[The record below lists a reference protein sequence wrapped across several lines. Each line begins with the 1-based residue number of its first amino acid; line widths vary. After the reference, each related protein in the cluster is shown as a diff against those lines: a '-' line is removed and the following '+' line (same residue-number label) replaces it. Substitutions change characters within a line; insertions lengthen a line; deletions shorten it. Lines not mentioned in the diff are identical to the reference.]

1 MNTFAI
7 ILLLINIGL
16 LTALTFIIQKR
27 SIRISTA
34 VCAVTNTMF
43 AITIFTSANFIISL
57 FYVVSMFDMFYV
69 FAFLYRRRALTIAAV
84 TNTILCLPF
93 LILALVF
100 HEAIHFVILPA
111 SGLAFVVFYISLL
124 GGRIELRK
132 IS

>member
-1 MNTFAI
+1 MNVFTLVCLF
-7 ILLLINIGL
+7 INSTV
-16 LTALTFIIQKR
+16 LTALTFLVQKR

-34 VCAVTNTMF
+34 VCAVTNIMF
-43 AITIFTSANFIISL
+43 AITLFTSYNFIISL

-69 FAFLYRRRALTIAAV
+69 FAFLYRRRALTIAAI

-111 SGLAFVVFYISLL
+111 GGLAFVVFYISLL

-132 IS
+132 IP